1 VHGRASGA
9 ASRKGGSVRKNPQ
22 LCRILFSG
30 RFSASHSDLSLSYRI
45 LSSRKEYERGRIQ
58 ARGHTLFPLAYVVDG
73 VGVGVCDGGSVG
85 GGGGG
90 SVGGSVGGGVLGQS
104 SGKKFW
110 PVDRNPRCARLLLPL
125 KRVVRVVRGVCKA
138 SVAERGGTADHAAV
152 PPAAHRNP
160 NLQD

>member
-1 VHGRASGA
+1 M
-9 ASRKGGSVRKNPQ
+9 
-22 LCRILFSG
+22 
-30 RFSASHSDLSLSYRI
+30 
-45 LSSRKEYERGRIQ
+45 
-58 ARGHTLFPLAYVVDG
+58 FPLAYVVDG

-110 PVDRNPRCARLLLPL
+110 PVDRNPRCARPLLPL
-125 KRVVRVVRGVCKA
+125 KRVVGVVRGVCKA

-152 PPAAHRNP
+152 PPAAHGQRAAAGAP
-160 NLQD
+160 HAVVHRLRARRAAPRRCTVRGGAPALSRLL